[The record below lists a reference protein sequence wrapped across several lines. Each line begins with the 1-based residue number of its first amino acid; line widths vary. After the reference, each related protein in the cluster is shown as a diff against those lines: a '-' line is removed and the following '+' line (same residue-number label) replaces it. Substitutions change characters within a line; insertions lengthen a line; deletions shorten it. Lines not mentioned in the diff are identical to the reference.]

1 MTRGIRWAALAG
13 LVGVVAPAWA
23 QELPAGTV
31 AASRPMALQSLPPE
45 VHATFLN
52 TLARADEAARKSDW
66 QQALAMTEGV
76 LYPDGVTVRLEM
88 PRDSEHT
95 AAWNRAFARGVQ
107 MWKDA
112 LGEDCPIRVVPS
124 GQPAEVVVRLV
135 DEIPNWSN
143 DAMGLI
149 ELEKSY
155 RWNRVKRTV
164 KNDGRISILR
174 AYEGR
179 LLGED
184 RWTEVIGHEL
194 GHLLGL
200 ADVDYVGHLMGPL
213 DWNTPT
219 LTPLP
224 HEVRAVRLLRAAA
237 RDRWNSFGH
246 AARTAEKE
254 AAGSRQELA
263 FLSVKAFVKTGTI
276 QLSTEVPHGQ
286 SDIYNLVDAGGSQT
300 P

>member
-1 MTRGIRWAALAG
+1 MTRGFRWAALAC
-13 LVGVVAPAWA
+13 LVGVVVPAGA
-23 QELPAGTV
+23 QDLPAGTV
-31 AASRPMALQSLPPE
+31 AAARPMALTSLPPE

-52 TLARADEAARKSDW
+52 TLVRAEEAARKSDW

-88 PRDSEHT
+88 PRDAEHT
-95 AAWNRAFARGVQ
+95 AAWNRAFIRGVQ

-112 LGEDCPIRVVPS
+112 LGEDCPIRVVPA

-135 DEIPNWSN
+135 DEIPNWSH

-164 KNDGRISILR
+164 KNEGRISILR
-174 AYEGR
+174 EYEGR

-213 DWNTPT
+213 VWNAPT
-219 LTPLP
+219 LNPLP

-237 RDRWNSFGH
+237 RDRWNSYTQSAR
-246 AARTAEKE
+246 AAQRVS
-254 AAGSRQELA
+254 AGSPQELA
-263 FLSVKAFVKTGTI
+263 FLSVRESAQSGTI
-276 QLSTEVPHGQ
+276 PISTEVPHGQ
-286 SDIYNLVDAGGSQT
+286 SDIYHLVDTGGS
-300 P
+300 PAP

>member
-1 MTRGIRWAALAG
+1 MAG
-13 LVGVVAPAWA
+13 LVGAVVPALG
-23 QELPAGTV
+23 QELPTGAV
-31 AASRPMALQSLPPE
+31 AASRPMALNSLPPE

-52 TLARADEAARKSDW
+52 TLARADEAARKADW

-88 PRDSEHT
+88 PRDTEPT
-95 AAWNRAFARGVQ
+95 AAWNRAFIRGVQ

-112 LGEDCPIRVVPS
+112 LGEDCPIRVVPA

-135 DEIPNWSN
+135 DEIPNWSH

-155 RWNRVKRTV
+155 RWNRVTRTV
-164 KNDGRISILR
+164 KNEGRISILR
-174 AYEGR
+174 QYEGR

-200 ADVDYVGHLMGPL
+200 ADVDFVGHLMGPL
-213 DWNTPT
+213 DWNAPT
-219 LTPLP
+219 LHPLP
-224 HEVRAVRLLRAAA
+224 HEVRAVRLLRSAA
-237 RDRWNSFGH
+237 RDRWNTFTQSAR
-246 AARTAEKE
+246 AAQRDPAGAE
-254 AAGSRQELA
+254 QELA
-263 FLSVKAFVKTGTI
+263 FLSVKAQPKSGTI
-276 QLSTEVPHGQ
+276 PISTEVPHGQ
-286 SDIYNLVDAGGSQT
+286 SDIYHLVDAGGSQA